1 MMVSEEEA
9 TAIRKFVC
17 GQLRGEPNLSDEN
30 GSELETSKRPQNKRK
45 REKERDEVISGD
57 DDESTAKKSR
67 RQLNSSSESVE
78 KDNCKTGSESEEE
91 GNNSEYEDAEQEVKQ
106 SLRKTNA
113 KGKQQI
119 SSKDSTDEEINKS
132 EENKEKEKSLCED
145 NPKVMKKA
153 NATKNGGKRSSNTSQ
168 GEKTPQSNEENET
181 DTDGKSEKSEKING
195 NDSSDDSENEE
206 KVKNNDLDSDSSSL
220 PSLEDEQH
228 GRKEKTQD
236 DKKKKATKKEEEKE
250 KTAKSQ
256 KDDDKAVVRL
266 KRYISL
272 CGVRLN
278 YKKLLDGCRSVRSQV
293 AALKKELEGLG
304 VHGQPSIMKCK
315 KVRMKREESQELAEL
330 DVSNIIATEG
340 RPKRRATSAW
350 QEQHNAPTST
360 YLRSLNSGSDSDE
373 ESNTHRGRRRA
384 TDWTN
389 LQGVISDDAES
400 N

>member
-1 MMVSEEEA
+1 MVSEEEA

-17 GQLRGEPNLSDEN
+17 GQLRGEPNLSTLTLGILKKRYLAHVRCETLGPEARN
-30 GSELETSKRPQNKRK
+30 IMKLVVKEELIKMQVSEFFLYSCVSNFSELLHCKPLSFLVRLMT
-45 REKERDEVISGD
+45 
-57 DDESTAKKSR
+57 
-67 RQLNSSSESVE
+67 ESVE

-195 NDSSDDSENEE
+195 NDSSDDSENGDYNFMFAYPVL
-206 KVKNNDLDSDSSSL
+206 KCLLNSRFS
-220 PSLEDEQH
+220 
-228 GRKEKTQD
+228 
-236 DKKKKATKKEEEKE
+236 
-250 KTAKSQ
+250 
-256 KDDDKAVVRL
+256 VVRL